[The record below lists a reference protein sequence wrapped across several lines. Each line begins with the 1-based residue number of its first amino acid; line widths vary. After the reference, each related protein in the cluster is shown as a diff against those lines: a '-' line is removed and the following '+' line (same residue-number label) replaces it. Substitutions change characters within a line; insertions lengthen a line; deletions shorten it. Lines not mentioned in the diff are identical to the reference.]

1 MTNPVLLMGGT
12 GAIGRLSAGALRAV
26 QPDVPLLIGGRD
38 AAKCAEAAG
47 HLGNAEGVAIDPD
60 ADDLGLGDR
69 PVAAVA
75 VFYADDRL
83 AGLRYAQRRGLP
95 HLGISSGIY
104 EIAPE
109 VAAYM
114 LAPDAS
120 AIVLGYEWLVGA
132 TTVATFTCAKAF
144 SQLDDITIGALVDE
158 QDGGGP
164 AVAEDFERLNRM
176 LPDAL
181 TRRGGRYL
189 WRGKDKAKAEFRAVD
204 GTTMQGTGFS
214 SIDFAGLAAATGAPN
229 VQFNIANGISSSRRR
244 GEPKSTEIIIEL
256 AGRDHNGHALRTRH
270 AVVHPRGAAHLTAL
284 GVSMILERLAG
295 LDGNAQTAPGLYF
308 PFQVIDHATYL
319 SRLHAEGGSIV
330 SLDAERQDRPA

>member
-1 MTNPVLLMGGT
+1 MTKPVLLMGGT
-12 GAIGRLSAGALRAV
+12 GAIGSLSAGALRAV
-26 QPDVPLLIGGRD
+26 HPDVPLLIGGRD
-38 AAKCAEAAG
+38 AAKSAVAAG
-47 HLGNAEGVAIDPD
+47 HLGNAEGVAIDPS

-114 LAPDAS
+114 HSPDAS

-132 TTVATFTCAKAF
+132 TTVATLTCAQAF
-144 SQLDDITIGALVDE
+144 ARLEEITIGALVDE

-176 LPDAL
+176 LPAAL
-181 TRRGGRYL
+181 TRRDGRYL
-189 WRGKDKAKAEFRAVD
+189 WRGENEAKTEFRAVD
-204 GTTMQGTGFS
+204 GTTMHGTGFS
-214 SIDFAGLAAATGAPN
+214 SIDVAGLAAATGASN
-229 VQFNIANGISSSRRR
+229 VQFNLANGISSSRRR

-256 AGRDHNGHALRTRH
+256 AGKDHNGQALRTRH
-270 AVVHPRGAAHLTAL
+270 AVLHPRGAAHLTAL

-295 LDGNAQTAPGLYF
+295 LDGKPPTPAGLYF
-308 PFQVIDHATYL
+308 PFQVVDHATYL
-319 SRLHAEGGSIV
+319 SRLHAEGASIV
-330 SLDAERQDRPA
+330 SLDAA